1 MLRAWQSSKV
11 LKRLPPSQ
19 NACIPA
25 GGGVVCACVQTFLAV
40 VKGSLERDVVNVL
53 VEHCDHL
60 QLLGGR
66 GAALRVHHEDLKQVR
81 VDEG

>member
-1 MLRAWQSSKV
+1 
-11 LKRLPPSQ
+11 
-19 NACIPA
+19 
-25 GGGVVCACVQTFLAV
+25 VQTFLAV